1 MRHLPRSTRSRAAS
15 RRAGSLMPA
24 LALALLAIL
33 GGAALVVDRLA
44 LDTSK
49 AELRTAA
56 EAAALAAARE
66 LANDDRLRPDF
77 DPAALQMKARFA
89 AARIATENV
98 IATERLTL
106 NIESDGDVRCG
117 RLQTDPVTGET
128 VFIESEGKDDP
139 TTD

>member
-1 MRHLPRSTRSRAAS
+1 
-15 RRAGSLMPA
+15 MPA
-24 LALALLAIL
+24 LALALVAVL

-89 AARIATENV
+89 AARIAIENV
-98 IATERLTL
+98 IATVCPLTVHVVESIFMERAEPSIPAFITVA
-106 NIESDGDVRCG
+106 DVVRSA
-117 RLQTDPVTGET
+117 V
-128 VFIESEGKDDP
+128 
-139 TTD
+139 